1 MGPFSCPHDRPPATR
16 PLHLAPSDL
25 APYLMDM
32 SLVIVTTTLPT
43 EDAADLLATE
53 LVDGKYAACVQ
64 VQGPIESTY
73 RWEGA
78 IERAEEW
85 LCQCKAPAEKLEAL
99 MARIRELH
107 PYEVPEIVAVRA
119 EAVSAEYLEWA
130 RKSVE

>member
-1 MGPFSCPHDRPPATR
+1 
-16 PLHLAPSDL
+16 
-25 APYLMDM
+25 M

-53 LVDGKYAACVQ
+53 LVDGKLAACVQ

-73 RWEGA
+73 RWEGV

-85 LCQCKAPAEKLEAL
+85 ICQCKTPVEKLEAL
-99 MARIRELH
+99 MLRIRELH
-107 PYEVPEIVAVRA
+107 PYEIPEIVAVRA
-119 EAVSAEYLEWA
+119 EAVAPEYLEWA